1 MSEARGGVVVRA
13 DFIDFV
19 IVFVLLIILCS
30 IIKLLLLLIKDLV
43 SLDKGCTI
51 EAVVTEGKRKVIVFK
66 EVLSQLHKD
75 LSRGC
80 RGNDL

>member
-13 DFIDFV
+13 DFIDFI

-30 IIKLLLLLIKDLV
+30 IFKLLLLLIKDLV
-43 SLDKGCTI
+43 SLDKCSTV
-51 EAVVTEGKRKVIVFK
+51 EAVVTEGEGKVIVFK